1 MQRGGIPVNM
11 GEHKGGQA
19 RERWPPFSRT
29 RIKEYQGSAIFSRWN
44 RTDCYLL
51 RRRGVVWSQVSA
63 LSSLAILYVVSLST
77 ALAPFLLRA
86 LRCG

>member
-51 RRRGVVWSQVSA
+51 RRRVWCGLISNSNDKARGASQA
-63 LSSLAILYVVSLST
+63 R
-77 ALAPFLLRA
+77 LRWP
-86 LRCG
+86 